1 MRFHPALLWLFWVTG
16 IIGLMLI
23 FRHFLRWM
31 TALAG
36 RPLQSG
42 QPASAPTTVKQNG
55 YGKHGCVGRRPAGRP
70 IPAHVEAQN
79 GRRRTSI
86 LFHFLS

>member
-31 TALAG
+31 TALPG
-36 RPLQSG
+36 LPL
-42 QPASAPTTVKQNG
+42 
-55 YGKHGCVGRRPAGRP
+55 
-70 IPAHVEAQN
+70 
-79 GRRRTSI
+79 
-86 LFHFLS
+86 

>member
-31 TALAG
+31 TALPASRSEGAG
-36 RPLQSG
+36 RARADDS
-42 QPASAPTTVKQNG
+42 
-55 YGKHGCVGRRPAGRP
+55 
-70 IPAHVEAQN
+70 
-79 GRRRTSI
+79 RTKVVRKT
-86 LFHFLS
+86 